1 MVQGVAKLIF
11 VTPLYLIQT
20 FYRGEHNLSV
30 LTFVLQFFGLRPT
43 RSHQNEI
50 DGEHKYRTDKTLR
63 ILRSKK
69 SHVNL
74 HIKTK

>member
-30 LTFVLQFFGLRPT
+30 LTFVLQFSGLRPT

-50 DGEHKYRTDKTLR
+50 DGEQKYRSNQNVTYTN
-63 ILRSKK
+63 I
-69 SHVNL
+69 
-74 HIKTK
+74 